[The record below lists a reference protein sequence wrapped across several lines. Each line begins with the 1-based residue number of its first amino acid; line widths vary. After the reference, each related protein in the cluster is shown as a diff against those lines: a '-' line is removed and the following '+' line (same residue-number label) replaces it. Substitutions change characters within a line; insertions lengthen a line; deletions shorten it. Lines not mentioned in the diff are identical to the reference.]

1 MSSPATGTE
10 HHKILIVGGGTAGI
24 TVAARLIRAGAPD
37 IAADDIAVVEPSSQH
52 YYQPLFT
59 LVGGGRAPQSVTV
72 RPEASVMPKGVR
84 WVREAAVAVD
94 PREQVVTTEQGR
106 VLGYDYLIMAPGIQ
120 LDYGKVPG
128 LTEALGRGGVSSNY
142 RFDLTP
148 RTWEL
153 IRDLRGGTAVFTMPA
168 GPIKC
173 AGAPQKIAYLAADW
187 WRSQGVLDKTRVIL
201 VLPTAVMFSQPDW
214 AKVLE
219 GIAAGYGIEVRRES
233 QLAEVDGDAG
243 RAVILDTK
251 AGTKEAIDFDLLHA
265 TPPQSAPDWIKGS
278 PLADPASPFG
288 YVQVDKYVLQSPD
301 WPGVFSLGDASNLPT
316 SKTGAAVRK
325 QAPVLVANLLAA
337 MRGEEPV
344 ARYDGYTSCPLVT
357 SRNRMLLAEFD
368 YDLRPRPS
376 FPLINTMKPRY
387 DMWLLKRYGLPA
399 MYWKLMLHGRIS

>member
-1 MSSPATGTE
+1 MSAPAPAAE

-24 TVAARLIRAGAPD
+24 TTAARLIRAG
-37 IAADDIAVVEPSSQH
+37 ADDIAVVEPSSQH

-59 LVGGGRAPQSVTV
+59 LVGGGRAPQSATV

-84 WVREAAVAVD
+84 WVREAAVAAD
-94 PREQVVTTEQGR
+94 PREQAVTTEQGR
-106 VLGYDYLIMAPGIQ
+106 VLRYDYLIMAPGIQ

-128 LTEALGRGGVSSNY
+128 LTEALGQGGVSSNY

-148 RTWEL
+148 RTWEF

-168 GPIKC
+168 GPVKC

-201 VLPTAVMFSQPDW
+201 VLPTAAMFSQADW
-214 AKVLE
+214 ARVLE

-233 QLAEVDGDAG
+233 QLAEVDGDAR

-251 AGTKEAIDFDLLHA
+251 AGTKEAIGYDLLHA
-265 TPPQSAPDWIKGS
+265 TPPQSAPDWIKGT

-288 YVQVDKYVLQSPD
+288 YVNVDKNTLQSPG
-301 WPGVFSLGDASNLPT
+301 WPGVFSLGDASSLPT

-337 MRGEEPV
+337 MRGQAPA

-368 YDLRPRPS
+368 YDLKPRPS

-399 MYWKLMLHGRIS
+399 MYWHLMLHGRVS